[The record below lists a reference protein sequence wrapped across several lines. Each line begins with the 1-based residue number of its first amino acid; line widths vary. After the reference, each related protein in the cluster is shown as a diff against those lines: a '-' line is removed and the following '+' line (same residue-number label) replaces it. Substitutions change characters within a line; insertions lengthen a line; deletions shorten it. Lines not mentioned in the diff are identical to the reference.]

1 MKIELLD
8 LTVRE
13 IVEDYEDA
21 GEGGVTGYGGKLDI
35 RPPFQRE
42 FIYNDK
48 ERNAVIDSIP
58 ERIPVERDVLG
69 RPGKTV
75 RSRSLTDSSVQ
86 SPLLSMWMAISRS
99 KVNTST
105 ISHQTNKN

>member
-13 IVEDYEDA
+13 LVEDYSDD

-42 FIYNDK
+42 FIYKDK
-48 ERNAVIDSIP
+48 ERNAIIDSILKGFP
-58 ERIPVERDVLG
+58 LNVMYWSDRENGDAHVKYLVQQKPSFGEF
-69 RPGKTV
+69 
-75 RSRSLTDSSVQ
+75 SQETDGLFFVVFA
-86 SPLLSMWMAISRS
+86 LFF
-99 KVNTST
+99 T
-105 ISHQTNKN
+105 